1 MGSSQNSA
9 AHLENMRHRRINRMK
24 RQRAI
29 EIGKPVD
36 VSLEPMALNSVQKKE
51 LSGLQ
56 LHAHGDQKHQ
66 GAKRSRASVLAS
78 LGLHAIMV
86 FIAAFY
92 VVRTAQVNDDAFAI
106 DFFQALPEKRDPRDR
121 KPIVKSQPQPTTQ
134 PQVLKQPILNP
145 VVNLPTADHGFVLPD
160 ERLDSVPDLGP
171 SDAGSGIDTS
181 RLDVSRLGPVKPKI
195 DTGTPEDLIRQ
206 KLDNSTLSNI
216 EEVPDIGA
224 DPAPAD
230 RDVFKSTEIV
240 RRASFRNKIEPK
252 YPSEAKRAGKEGKVV
267 LIAIIGVDG
276 KATDIEVKEDKVGF
290 GCARAAIQALKS
302 SRFNPAKLGDEI
314 VPMRI
319 ANSVSVQTRRL
330 SNLMERATNAR
341 RTQLTF
347 NAPRFRKTISGART
361 RLNNGI

>member
-36 VSLEPMALNSVQKKE
+36 VSLKPMALNSVQKKE

-92 VVRTAQVNDDAFAI
+92 VVRTTQVDDEAVSV
-106 DFFQALPEKRDPRDR
+106 DFFQQILEKRDPPIRKDVVKQKALPTEPL
-121 KPIVKSQPQPTTQ
+121 KPIVLPVPKVP
-134 PQVLKQPILNP
+134 VRPI
-145 VVNLPTADHGFVLPD
+145 TS
-160 ERLDSVPDLGP
+160 DSEGSLGDP
-171 SDAGSGIDTS
+171 SMGGLVDSGLVAGGNINTGGIIDN
-181 RLDVSRLGPVKPKI
+181 LGPVKPPTF
-195 DTGTPEDLIRQ
+195 DTGDPTESFRPTFDEDGLGVIGEPPDLENTPDADLTGG
-206 KLDNSTLSNI
+206 D
-216 EEVPDIGA
+216 A
-224 DPAPAD
+224 
-230 RDVFKSTEIV
+230 FKPTEIL
-240 RRASFRNKIEPK
+240 RPPSFRNKVEPK

-267 LIAIIGVDG
+267 LMATIGVDG

-290 GCARAAIQALKS
+290 GCARAAIRALKS
-302 SRFNPAKLGDEI
+302 SRFNPAKRGGES
-314 VPMRI
+314 VPQRI
-319 ANSVSVQTRRL
+319 SVPY
-330 SNLMERATNAR
+330 
-341 RTQLTF
+341 TF
-347 NAPRFRKTISGART
+347 KIEE
-361 RLNNGI
+361 

>member
-36 VSLEPMALNSVQKKE
+36 VSLKPMALNSGQKKE

-56 LHAHGDQKHQ
+56 LHAHDHQKHQ

-78 LGLHAIMV
+78 LGLHAIAV

-92 VVRTAQVNDDAFAI
+92 VVRTAQVNDEAVSI
-106 DFFQALPEKRDPRDR
+106 DFFQEILEKRDPPKRKDVVKQKALPTEPL
-121 KPIVKSQPQPTTQ
+121 KPIVLPVPKVPVRPITSDSEGSLGDPTMGGF
-134 PQVLKQPILNP
+134 VDSGP
-145 VVNLPTADHGFVLPD
+145 VVDANIKIGGIIDNVGPIKRPTVDTGDPTEGFRPTFDDDGLGDIGEP
-160 ERLDSVPDLGP
+160 PDLENTPDADLTGGDAFKPQEILKRP
-171 SDAGSGIDTS
+171 SW
-181 RLDVSRLGPVKPKI
+181 R
-195 DTGTPEDLIRQ
+195 RQ
-206 KLDNSTLSNI
+206 
-216 EEVPDIGA
+216 A
-224 DPAPAD
+224 D
-230 RDVFKSTEIV
+230 
-240 RRASFRNKIEPK
+240 PK

-267 LIAIIGVDG
+267 LEATIGVDG

-302 SRFNPAKLGDEI
+302 SRFNPAKRGDDI

-319 ANSVSVQTRRL
+319 AIPYEFKL
-330 SNLMERATNAR
+330 EE
-341 RTQLTF
+341 
-347 NAPRFRKTISGART
+347 
-361 RLNNGI
+361 

>member
-36 VSLEPMALNSVQKKE
+36 VSLKPMALNSGQKKE

-56 LHAHGDQKHQ
+56 LHAHDHQKHQ

-92 VVRTAQVNDDAFAI
+92 VVRTTQVDDEAVSV
-106 DFFQALPEKRDPRDR
+106 DFFQQILEKRDPPKRQSIVKPKALPTEPL
-121 KPIVKSQPQPTTQ
+121 KPIVLPVPKVP
-134 PQVLKQPILNP
+134 VRPITSDNESSLGDARMDGLVDSGP
-145 VVNLPTADHGFVLPD
+145 VADANINTGGLSK
-160 ERLDSVPDLGP
+160 LDSLGPIKPPTVDTGDPTEGFRARFDDDGLGDIGEPPDLENTPDADLTGGDAFKPQEILKRP
-171 SDAGSGIDTS
+171 SW
-181 RLDVSRLGPVKPKI
+181 R
-195 DTGTPEDLIRQ
+195 RQ
-206 KLDNSTLSNI
+206 
-216 EEVPDIGA
+216 A
-224 DPAPAD
+224 D
-230 RDVFKSTEIV
+230 
-240 RRASFRNKIEPK
+240 PK

-267 LIAIIGVDG
+267 LEATIGVDG

-302 SRFNPAKLGDEI
+302 SRFNPAKRGDDI

-319 ANSVSVQTRRL
+319 AIPYEFKL
-330 SNLMERATNAR
+330 EE
-341 RTQLTF
+341 
-347 NAPRFRKTISGART
+347 
-361 RLNNGI
+361 